1 VPFIFE
7 DRSSGRSKMKARQQI
22 DYLRHILL
30 LMRRSG
36 EMSRFMK
43 FIAVGLSGVV
53 VNIGIQAIIT
63 HTANWGKYVNL
74 IPGIEISI
82 ITNFLLND
90 YFTFSDRRTGK
101 TRSFFARLVK
111 YNLTALTGAFI
122 NYVVAALLITVG
134 LNPYLSNFIG
144 ILIAFIWNYVLSL
157 IWTWK

>member
-1 VPFIFE
+1 
-7 DRSSGRSKMKARQQI
+7 MKARQQI
-22 DYLRHILL
+22 DYLRHIFS
-30 LMRRSG
+30 LMRRKG
-36 EMSRFMK
+36 ELARLLK
-43 FIAVGLSGVV
+43 FVGVGLSGVV

-111 YNLTALTGAFI
+111 YNLTSLTGAVI
-122 NYVVAALLITVG
+122 NYVVAALLMTAG

-144 ILIAFIWNYVLSL
+144 ILIAFAWNYILSL
-157 IWTWK
+157 VWTWK